1 MFDQCN
7 PLFQK
12 ARLFLLQPLQNDL
25 EYLDFCKFPASM
37 HQDLCIS
44 HKLSKNVDHFC
55 AASSQ
60 IRLSNGNTHNN
71 FRWPLPSIRKIQD
84 SLSLPR
90 KRCHANV
97 ITAYFL
103 VDFHLIEMIYH
114 HIFTYPLKPNLCIP
128 VFTSFTNLPLTFLF
142 VQYSKCTWVQL
153 VRITWYGNKHEFD
166 IYIFASSSVI
176 IISLLEQLLGAI
188 YVPEIL
194 ILSTFNFDNRV
205 VIFIFNYC
213 NSTVIAPY

>member
-1 MFDQCN
+1 MFDQRN

-12 ARLFLLQPLQNDL
+12 VRLFLLQPLQNDL

-44 HKLSKNVDHFC
+44 HKLSRNVDHFY

-71 FRWPLPSIRKIQD
+71 FHQPLPSIRKIQN

-97 ITAYFL
+97 ITAYCL

-114 HIFTYPLKPNLCIP
+114 HISIYLSGRSQTTFTRRGRQVIVQMSTNVNEGQVGEQAHKVEKVPQVHWFYKAHQDHKAYEVGSM
-128 VFTSFTNLPLTFLF
+128 VFR
-142 VQYSKCTWVQL
+142 Q
-153 VRITWYGNKHEFD
+153 
-166 IYIFASSSVI
+166 SVH
-176 IISLLEQLLGAI
+176 
-188 YVPEIL
+188 
-194 ILSTFNFDNRV
+194 RV
-205 VIFIFNYC
+205 
-213 NSTVIAPY
+213 